1 MYIYIT
7 VDMLYIYAYIHVYIL
22 GKAKNDY
29 KSTKQMPI
37 NLKKLFVHWKSSLL
51 CFKDTLKAFDD
62 FKNKQKS
69 VRSHV
74 FWCVNVY
81 SESVMN
87 TLYTEVKDKC

>member
-37 NLKKLFVHWKSSLL
+37 NLKKLFVH
-51 CFKDTLKAFDD
+51 
-62 FKNKQKS
+62 
-69 VRSHV
+69 
-74 FWCVNVY
+74 
-81 SESVMN
+81 
-87 TLYTEVKDKC
+87 